1 MNMKYQLMSIAVAM
15 AFSLGAQAQS
25 TSTRQVKNADEDR
38 IEAEYKAAHERCD
51 PMQGN
56 AKDICQKEAKGKEK
70 VAKAELEAK
79 TNPTAANQR
88 KVQEAKADAAYD
100 VAKERC
106 DDKKGNDKDVCQK
119 DAKAAHERAVADI
132 KRADAKSAG
141 TGSTTSK

>member
-1 MNMKYQLMSIAVAM
+1 MKFQLMSIAVAM
-15 AFSLGAQAQS
+15 AFAVGAQAQN

-38 IEAEYKAAHERCD
+38 IEAEYKAARERCD

-79 TNPTAANQR
+79 TNPTAANTR
-88 KVQEAKADAAYD
+88 KVQEAKADVAYD

-106 DDKKGNDKDVCQK
+106 EDKKGNDKD
-119 DAKAAHERAVADI
+119 
-132 KRADAKSAG
+132 
-141 TGSTTSK
+141 